1 MLKYLTSTATHR
13 KLMDEKSGKMMPPA
27 AVIAS
32 VGTQVW
38 CLTEDKRL
46 GSIKAY

>member
-1 MLKYLTSTATHR
+1 
-13 KLMDEKSGKMMPPA
+13 MDEKSGKMMPPA

-32 VGTQVW
+32 VGTLVW
-38 CLTEDKRL
+38 CLTEDKQE

>member
-1 MLKYLTSTATHR
+1 MSGNSVLKDLTSTTPHR

-32 VGTQVW
+32 VGTQV
-38 CLTEDKRL
+38 
-46 GSIKAY
+46 